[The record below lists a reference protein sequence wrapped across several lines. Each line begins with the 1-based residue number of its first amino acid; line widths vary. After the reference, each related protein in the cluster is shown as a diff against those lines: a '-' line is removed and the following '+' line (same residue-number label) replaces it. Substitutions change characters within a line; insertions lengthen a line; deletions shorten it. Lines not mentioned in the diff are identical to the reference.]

1 MVDKQ
6 YNTREIRRSKFE
18 DLIWVQVEVGREKMF
33 VGGVYLVPAS
43 STRKW
48 KAREIIGEIG
58 KDIARFT
65 QEGHVVL
72 AGDWNC
78 KIGRLA
84 SIAGGREFDRR
95 NTSHRADTRGR
106 QVVEMMNRSDM
117 VIQRDKR

>member
-1 MVDKQ
+1 LGAGRG
-6 YNTREIRRSKFE
+6 RE
-18 DLIWVQVEVGREKMF
+18 EKMF

-84 SIAGGREFDRR
+84 SIAGGQ
-95 NTSHRADTRGR
+95 GVR
-106 QVVEMMNRSDM
+106 QKKYVTQSRH
-117 VIQRDKR
+117 